1 MIDII
6 DEPDQPIIK
15 CEHGLHIHEFTWW
28 ESDGRGIPLAKVCD
42 SCVKDVLSRYRPE
55 ILGYYTQ
62 ADVDEPIEPID

>member
-1 MIDII
+1 MKAKDI
-6 DEPDQPIIK
+6 ECK
-15 CEHGLHIHEFTWW
+15 YGSHVHEFTWW